1 MAEITAAAVKAL
13 REKTDL
19 PMMECKKALTEA
31 GGDEAKAMQILREM
45 FKKVAEKRA
54 DNVTGEGRIFIASKP
69 DGSEAAMVEIQCESS
84 PVATGEVMQKF
95 GQAMADQLLSGPG
108 AADVA
113 ALMAQK
119 GAGATQTFQEQY
131 EEIVNKIREKIVV
144 NRIVR
149 VQGPVGGYVHHDY
162 KTGVLFV
169 ASATSKFSDILK
181 DVAMH
186 VAAINPAVTNPEDL
200 EPSIVKEE
208 RDRLVAEARAS
219 KKPENIIDKMV
230 DGRMKVFYAEKGV
243 LQMQPF
249 AKDDSKT
256 VAQALSEAGAEAVK
270 FYRWKV
276 GEANQ
281 A

>member
-45 FKKVAEKRA
+45 FKKVQEKRA
-54 DNVTGEGRIFIASKP
+54 DNVTAEGRVFIASKP
-69 DGSEAAMVEIQCESS
+69 DGLEAAMVEIQCESA

-95 GQAMADQLLSGPG
+95 GQAMADQLLAGPG
-108 AADVA
+108 AADA
-113 ALMAQK
+113 SALMAQT
-119 GAGATQTFQEQY
+119 GAGASQTFQEQY

-149 VQGPVGGYVHHDY
+149 VKGVVGGYVHHDY

-169 ASATSKFSDILK
+169 ASGTPKSSDILK

-186 VAAINPAVTNPEDL
+186 IAGMNPTVTKPDEL
-200 EPSIVKEE
+200 EPTIVKAE
-208 RDRLVAEARAS
+208 RDRLTAEARAS
-219 KKPENIIDKMV
+219 KKPENIIEKMV
-230 DGRMKVFYAEKGV
+230 DGRMKVFYADQGV
-243 LQMQPF
+243 LQMQAF
-249 AKDDSKT
+249 ARDDSKT
-256 VAQALSEAGAEAVK
+256 VSQALSEAGIEAVK

-276 GEANQ
+276 GA
-281 A
+281 AS